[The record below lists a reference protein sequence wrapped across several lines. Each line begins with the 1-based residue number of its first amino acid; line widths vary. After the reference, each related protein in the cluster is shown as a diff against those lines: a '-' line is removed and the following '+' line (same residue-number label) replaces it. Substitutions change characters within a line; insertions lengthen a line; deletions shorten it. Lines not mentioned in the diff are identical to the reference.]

1 MKTTVEIF
9 SMLGKQLSSFGRD
22 ERSMA
27 VMRRAMADNEWF
39 GERDICQAIDAICR
53 QMLCREKIT
62 CWLAQY
68 DVPLREAKR
77 VAIIMAGNIPAVGFF
92 DLMCVLACG
101 CVPLVKYSSKDR
113 ALMEY
118 VVALLC
124 EIEPNLRIEEY
135 DGQEIPDAVIA
146 TGSDSS
152 NIHFRSVYG
161 AVPHLLRG
169 SRHSVAVLSGE
180 ETCKELDA
188 LADDLF
194 SYSGLGC
201 RSVSLI
207 FAPRGAEFDLP
218 SRAMCRGYHNNYLQ
232 TRALLTMTGGEFY
245 DTGEC
250 VLVEGGAE
258 FPKRLSRV
266 NVCRYDSKDEVVKW
280 LAVNE
285 ERLQCVV
292 SQMDIHSRQ
301 VPLGMAQYPAL
312 DDYADDVDV
321 MAFLLSLE

>member
-9 SMLGKQLSSFGRD
+9 SALGERLAELGRD
-22 ERSMA
+22 ERSRE
-27 VMRRAMADNEWF
+27 VVRRAMADNEWLA
-39 GERDICQAIDAICR
+39 ERDIEQAVDAICR
-53 QMLCREKIT
+53 QMLRREKIDQ
-62 CWLAQY
+62 WLARY
-68 DVPLREAKR
+68 DVPQRNPKR

-101 CVPLVKYSSKDR
+101 CVPQVKYSSKDR

-118 VVALLC
+118 IVALLR
-124 EIEPNLRIEEY
+124 EIEPNLLIEEY
-135 DGQEIPDAVIA
+135 REGVFPDAVIA

-152 NIHFRSVYG
+152 NIHFRNAFG
-161 AVPHLLRG
+161 QIPHLLRG
-169 SRHSVAVLSGE
+169 SRHSVAVLSGDETSE
-180 ETCKELDA
+180 ELEA
-188 LADDLF
+188 LSGDVF

-207 FAPRGAEFDLP
+207 FAPQGAEFVLP
-218 SRAMCRGYHNNYLQ
+218 SREMCRGYHNNYLQ
-232 TRALLTMTGGEFY
+232 TRAMLTMGGCEFR

-250 VLVEGGAE
+250 VLVEGVAE

-266 NVCRYDSKDEVVKW
+266 NVCRYSSIEDVEQW
-280 LAVNE
+280 LSAND

-292 SQMDIHSRQ
+292 SKMRVHPRT
-301 VPLGMAQYPAL
+301 VPIGMAQYPAL

-321 MAFLLSLE
+321 MEFLLGLD